1 MSLNI
6 STRTRD
12 VQSRFFEALNHLI
25 ESNEIQGG
33 LLEFCKRYNLNRT
46 KYSLL
51 RNGSSESEARMTYR
65 TIDIDALSYLCTDYG
80 ISARWLLTGGG
91 AMRAKRPKRA
101 VR

>member
-6 STRTRD
+6 STRTHD
-12 VQSRFFEALNHLI
+12 VQTRFFDALNALF
-25 ESNEIQGG
+25 ESDEIQGG

-51 RNGSSESEARMTYR
+51 KNGSSTSERSATYR

-80 ISARWLLTGGG
+80 ISARWLLTGSGS
-91 AMRAKRPKRA
+91 MRRKNASSN
-101 VR
+101 